1 MTKCKYGENILTQ
14 QSFYRRIRTMVNR
27 FSPTACKSLKKAQI
41 LAETAGTP
49 YVTSEHI
56 LLGILSESNCYAARI
71 LYKYGI
77 DSYIG
82 KYQPVKSGRRQR
94 TANPCG
100 KKASF
105 LTDDSKKIIEGAYT
119 EAVKCVSDRIT
130 NEHLLYSILCF
141 PECAA
146 AKIIICRGVVL
157 SEMKKELLFSS
168 EHELKPIERIVPN
181 QAKIQV
187 SYLEKYGVN
196 MVNKAK
202 RGCYTPLIGRK
213 DKCDEIIRV
222 LCRCSKN
229 NPCLV
234 GDPGVGKTAVVEG
247 IAQKISS
254 GVLPPALSGKLIYS
268 LDLSSMISGAKYR
281 GEFEERMKGVI
292 SEAISHPEIILFI
305 DEIHTVIGAGAAEGA
320 IDAADM
326 LKPALGRGEL
336 RIIGATTYAEY
347 KKIEKDSALERRFTA
362 VKINEPTTDEAI
374 AILRGLR
381 EKFEKHHGILI
392 SDSAIK
398 AAVELSERYI
408 PEKHLP
414 DKAIDLLDEA
424 ASWLALDIEKQAVT
438 CKIDTADENSHTRSD
453 KPIFLKRTNIEKVV
467 SLRKSV
473 PVNKPKDNEITLL
486 RSLSETLSSEITGQ
500 DRAVKAVSLALCRAR
515 LRLENPDRPLAVFLF
530 TGPTGVG
537 KTALA
542 KIIAKTLYNDKE
554 AFIRLDM
561 SEYSEKHSVSKLIGS
576 PPGYVGYDD
585 GGQLTERVR
594 RHPYCVVLFD
604 EIEKAD
610 SCIYNMLLQIF
621 DNGSLHDS
629 SGRNIDF
636 RNTIIIMTSNCGAD
650 ELSAK
655 IPSPGF
661 CPLPIDTDVSENAA
675 RDRLK
680 KHFSPEFLARI
691 DETVIFHPLS
701 DGDLR
706 KIAAATVNKC
716 ISSLSKSGYCFI
728 VDENVIDHVA
738 FESKKEGYGARM
750 IQKNVKKMIENPIAE
765 LILSGEIKQGDRFG
779 LVLEQNE
786 KNIAVMCKKIAKV
799 DLKTY

>member
-1 MTKCKYGENILTQ
+1 
-14 QSFYRRIRTMVNR
+14 MVNR
-27 FSPTACKSLKKAQI
+27 FSPTACKSLKKAQT
-41 LAETAGTP
+41 LAETAGAP

-56 LLGILSESNCYAARI
+56 LLGILSESNSHAAGI
-71 LYKYGI
+71 LRKHGI
-77 DSYIG
+77 DSSID
-82 KYQPVKSGRRQR
+82 KSQPIKSVKRER
-94 TANPCG
+94 TANPCK

-105 LTDDSKKIIEGAYT
+105 LSDDSKKIIEGAYT
-119 EAVKCVSDRIT
+119 EAVKCVSDHIT

-146 AKIIICRGVVL
+146 AKIIVYRGVIL
-157 SEMKKELLFSS
+157 SELKKELLFSS
-168 EHELKPIERIVPN
+168 GYENKPIERIVPN
-181 QAKIQV
+181 QTKIQI

-196 MVNKAK
+196 MVSKAK
-202 RGCYTPLIGRK
+202 CGCYAPLIGRR
-213 DKCDEIIRV
+213 DKIDEIIRV

-234 GDPGVGKTAVVEG
+234 GDPGVGKTAIVEG
-247 IAQKISS
+247 IAHDISS
-254 GVLPPALSGKLIYS
+254 GIVPPALSGKLIYS

-305 DEIHTVIGAGAAEGA
+305 DEIHTVMGAGAAEGA

-336 RIIGATTYAEY
+336 RIIGATTHTEY
-347 KKIEKDSALERRFTA
+347 KKIEKDSALERRFTT
-362 VKINEPTTDEAI
+362 VKINEPTADETI

-381 EKFEKHHGILI
+381 KKFEKHHGILI
-392 SDSAIK
+392 SDSAID

-408 PEKHLP
+408 PERYLP

-424 ASWLALDIEKQAVT
+424 ASWLALDTEKQAVT
-438 CKIDTADENSHTRSD
+438 RKNGSSDDNSHKQSD
-453 KPIFLKRTNIEKVV
+453 EPIFLKRTNIEKVV
-467 SLRKSV
+467 SLRTSV
-473 PVNKPKDNEITLL
+473 PVNKLQNNEIILL
-486 RSLSETLSSEITGQ
+486 RSLSEILSSEIIGQ
-500 DRAVKAVSLALCRAR
+500 DRAVTAVSLALCRAR
-515 LRLENPDRPLAVFLF
+515 LKFDNPDRPLAVFLF
-530 TGPTGVG
+530 AGPTGVG

-542 KIIAKTLYNDKE
+542 RIIAKTLYSEKE

-585 GGQLTERVR
+585 GGQLTEIVR
-594 RHPYCVVLFD
+594 RHPYCVILFD

-621 DNGSLHDS
+621 DDGCLHDS
-629 SGRNIDF
+629 SGKKIDF
-636 RNTIIIMTSNCGAD
+636 RNAIIIMTSNCGAD

-661 CPLPIDTDVSENAA
+661 SMQTIGTDVSEIAA
-675 RDRLK
+675 KEKLK
-680 KHFSPEFLARI
+680 RHFSPEFLARI
-691 DETVIFHPLS
+691 DETVMFHPLS

-706 KIAAATVNKC
+706 KIALAAVNKC
-716 ISSLSKSGYCFI
+716 ISSLSKSGYSFL
-728 VDENVIDHVA
+728 VDDNVIDQVA
-738 FESKKEGYGARM
+738 FQSKKEGYGARM
-750 IQKNVKKMIENPIAE
+750 IQKNVKGMIENPIAG
-765 LILSGEIKQGDRFG
+765 LILSGEIAQGDRCG
-779 LVLEQNE
+779 LFLEQNE
-786 KNIAVMCKKIAKV
+786 KGISVMCKKIAKV
-799 DLKTY
+799 DPKAH

>member
-1 MTKCKYGENILTQ
+1 
-14 QSFYRRIRTMVNR
+14 MVNR
-27 FSPTACKSLKKAQI
+27 FSPTACKSLKRAQV
-41 LAETAGTP
+41 LAETAGKP

-56 LLGILSESNCYAARI
+56 LLGILSESNCYAARV
-71 LYKYGI
+71 LCKYGI
-77 DSYIG
+77 DLSVDNTL
-82 KYQPVKSGRRQR
+82 PVRSERKNKNKNSKERM
-94 TANPCG
+94 TT
-100 KKASF
+100 F

-119 EAVKCVSDRIT
+119 EAVKCVSDHIT

-146 AKIIICRGVVL
+146 AKIIVCRGVVL

-168 EHELKPIERIVPN
+168 ERELKPTERVVPN
-181 QAKIQV
+181 HPKIQV
-187 SYLEKYGVN
+187 SYLERYGIN
-196 MVNKAK
+196 MVSKAK
-202 RGCYTPLIGRK
+202 HGCYTPLIGRK
-213 DKCDEIIRV
+213 DKCDEIIHV
-222 LCRCSKN
+222 LCRYSKN
-229 NPCLV
+229 NPCLI
-234 GDPGVGKTAVVEG
+234 GDPGVGKTAIVEG
-247 IAQKISS
+247 IAHDISS
-254 GVLPPALSGKLIYS
+254 GVVPPALSGKLIYS

-336 RIIGATTYAEY
+336 KIIGATTYAEY

-381 EKFEKHHGILI
+381 KNFEKHHGILI

-424 ASWLALDIEKQAVT
+424 ASWLALDIGKQAII
-438 CKIDTADENSHTRSD
+438 CKNDTHGDDSHTQSD
-453 KPIFLKRTNIEKVV
+453 KPIALKRTNIEKVV

-473 PVNKPKDNEITLL
+473 PINKPKDSEIILL
-486 RSLSETLSSEITGQ
+486 RSLSEFLSSEIIGQ
-500 DRAVKAVSLALCRAR
+500 DRAVTAISLALCRAR
-515 LRLENPDRPLAVFLF
+515 LKFGNPDRPLAVFLF

-542 KIIAKTLYNDKE
+542 KLIAQTLYNDKE

-621 DNGSLHDS
+621 DDGCLHDS
-629 SGRNIDF
+629 SGRKIDF
-636 RNTIIIMTSNCGAD
+636 RNAIIIITSNCGAD

-661 CPLPIDTDVSENAA
+661 STLPIDTDVSEIAA
-675 RDRLK
+675 KEKLK

-691 DETVIFHPLS
+691 DETLIFHPLS

-706 KIAAATVNKC
+706 KIAAAAVNKC
-716 ISSLSKSGYCFI
+716 ISNLSKSGYSFF
-728 VDENVIDHVA
+728 VDENVIEHVA
-738 FESKKEGYGARM
+738 FESKKEGHGARM

-765 LILSGEIKQGDRFG
+765 LVLSGEMKQGDRFS

-786 KNIAVMCKKIAKV
+786 KNIAVMCKKITKV
-799 DLKTY
+799 DLKTH